1 MVDFY
6 YIEKLDGLSS
16 MEVDWGRLDYI
27 NENWNEFTELEYYSI
42 IGKLK
47 DNELDP
53 ITSGQNYGTRDIQ
66 KKLKNLR

>member
-6 YIEKLDGLSS
+6 YIEKLESISS
-16 MEVDWGRLDYI
+16 IEVDWDRLDYI
-27 NENWNEFTELEYYSI
+27 DQNWNEFTETEYYSI
-42 IGKLK
+42 IDKLK

-53 ITSGQNYGTRDIQ
+53 ISSGQNYSTRDIQ